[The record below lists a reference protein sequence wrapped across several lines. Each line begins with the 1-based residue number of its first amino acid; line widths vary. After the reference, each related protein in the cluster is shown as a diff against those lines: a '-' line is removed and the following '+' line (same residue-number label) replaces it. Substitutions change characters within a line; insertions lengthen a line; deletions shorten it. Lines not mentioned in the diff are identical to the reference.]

1 MNSERERER
10 EKGRKERA
18 DTTFPASRKERGE
31 LTSGVV
37 ERGPENDAC
46 GSGTV
51 DKE

>member
-10 EKGRKERA
+10 KEGKSESTQPSPLRG
-18 DTTFPASRKERGE
+18 KNVGE